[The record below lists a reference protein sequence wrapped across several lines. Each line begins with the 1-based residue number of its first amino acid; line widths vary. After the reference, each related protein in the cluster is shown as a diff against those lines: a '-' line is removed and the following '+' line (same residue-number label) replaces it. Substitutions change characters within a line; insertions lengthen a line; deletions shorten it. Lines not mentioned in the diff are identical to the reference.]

1 MMRLVRSGLFD
12 AKKHCSA
19 AASIASASSA
29 WGISIFLLHAATHLG
44 LLCYCGLAHCH
55 CRHLSSQL
63 VELEHMIDH
72 MMQEEFLQ
80 FCTHDVNRPITEHRT
95 PADEVTSSLFCC

>member
-1 MMRLVRSGLFD
+1 MPDKIHRAVKRLCVCVCVGFYVCVRVYFN
-12 AKKHCSA
+12 
-19 AASIASASSA
+19 
-29 WGISIFLLHAATHLG
+29 
-44 LLCYCGLAHCH
+44 

-72 MMQEEFLQ
+72 MMQEEFLR

-95 PADEVTSSLFCC
+95 PADEVTGSLFCCR